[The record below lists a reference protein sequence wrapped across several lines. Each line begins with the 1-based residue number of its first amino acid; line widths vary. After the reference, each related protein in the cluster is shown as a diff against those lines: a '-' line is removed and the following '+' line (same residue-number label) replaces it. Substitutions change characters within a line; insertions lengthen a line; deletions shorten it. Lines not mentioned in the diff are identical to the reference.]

1 MGDKRIAAHGL
12 LFLGSTIKM
21 ITRESNAQ
29 QGVTMDKEVKDRV
42 EEIQQR
48 IVQLRDSL

>member
-1 MGDKRIAAHGL
+1 MRPYKSDGK
-12 LFLGSTIKM
+12 
-21 ITRESNAQ
+21 
-29 QGVTMDKEVKDRV
+29 GVSMDKEVKDRV